1 MLAYS
6 YLRFSSTEQRKGY
19 SIKRQLELRDA
30 YLQRKGLTLDA
41 SFVLNDSGMSA
52 FRGKNATK
60 GALKVFLDACE
71 QGRISRGSYLIIEN
85 LDRLTRDEI
94 IEAIELFLS
103 IIRHGITIVTL
114 TPEREINKENL
125 DFAALVIV
133 IVELSRGHSE
143 SFIKS
148 AHTRA
153 NWDKRRKNVENEAF
167 CKHRPAWLDFAE
179 GKFVINPVKAAVVRR
194 IFAMASQGHGIGAIA
209 KVFNREG
216 VPCISKSKHW
226 YDTYIHKVLVNR
238 GCIGEWQPRMLDE
251 ESGRF
256 LPVGQP
262 IKGYY
267 PSVVTEEEFYRGQ
280 QALKSRKLTHARTDL
295 VRNLFTEILFAPD
308 GSSYR
313 LR

>member
-1 MLAYS
+1 
-6 YLRFSSTEQRKGY
+6 
-19 SIKRQLELRDA
+19 
-30 YLQRKGLTLDA
+30 
-41 SFVLNDSGMSA
+41 
-52 FRGKNATK
+52 
-60 GALKVFLDACE
+60 
-71 QGRISRGSYLIIEN
+71 
-85 LDRLTRDEI
+85 
-94 IEAIELFLS
+94 
-103 IIRHGITIVTL
+103 
-114 TPEREINKENL
+114 
-125 DFAALVIV
+125 
-133 IVELSRGHSE
+133 
-143 SFIKS
+143 
-148 AHTRA
+148 
-153 NWDKRRKNVENEAF
+153 
-167 CKHRPAWLDFAE
+167 
-179 GKFVINPVKAAVVRR
+179 VVRR

-226 YDTYIHKVLVNR
+226 YDTYIHKVLVNC

-308 GSSYR
+308 RSSYR
-313 LR
+313 LRSRGGNLYLIRSGVEFGLEHNVPGVPYDSFETCMLFWLREVNVNPDTGEEAYDTLKAKEQDLEGRIRTLRDKIKTSPNLETVLDILNELETEHRDVCQKLEVAAVPKVNQLQHAQQLTALLEMASEEDKRSLRRQIRALCL